1 MSGSQGPAGQ
11 DPNMEDIL
19 ASIRRILNE
28 DEPTAA
34 APAAPGAA
42 AMPGTAALSP
52 HPAPHMTPRPAPQV
66 PAAFPPARGETAA
79 LPGSTPLTSS
89 PAPQHADD
97 PSEEAPPAPGPA
109 PASAAEPLTLTEAM
123 MVAPEAPSGPPPVAP
138 SPDAVP
144 SNGSLLAPSTAAA
157 AAAALSE
164 LARAVAAEQ
173 KSVISRNGPSIEDV
187 VREEVRPLVKNWLD
201 AHLPGMVERMVRA
214 EIERVLG
221 RPAS

>member
-28 DEPTAA
+28 DEPTASA
-34 APAAPGAA
+34 PIAPAAA
-42 AMPGTAALSP
+42 AMPGAGTATLA
-52 HPAPHMTPRPAPQV
+52 PRPAPA
-66 PAAFPPARGETAA
+66 PATAGA

-89 PAPQHADD
+89 PAPHRGGE
-97 PSEEAPPAPGPA
+97 SEEAPAPA
-109 PASAAEPLTLTEAM
+109 PATEPAAEPLTLTEAM
-123 MVAPEAPSGPPPVAP
+123 MVAPEAPPEAPLGPPPVAP
-138 SPDAVP
+138 SPDAMP
-144 SNGSLLAPSTAAA
+144 AQHGSLLAPSTAAA

-173 KSVISRNGPSIEDV
+173 KSVITRNGPSIEDV
-187 VREEVRPLVKNWLD
+187 VREEIRPLVKNWLD

>member
-1 MSGSQGPAGQ
+1 MSGTQGPNGQ

-28 DEPTAA
+28 DEPTAG
-34 APAAPGAA
+34 APAAPAAA
-42 AMPGTAALSP
+42 AMPGTLP
-52 HPAPHMTPRPAPQV
+52 PRPAPVV
-66 PAAFPPARGETAA
+66 PAPVPASAQAVGGTAPA

-89 PAPQHADD
+89 PAPHRA
-97 PSEEAPPAPGPA
+97 EEPEEDAPPAPGPA
-109 PASAAEPLTLTEAM
+109 SGPGAEPLTLTEAM

-157 AAAALSE
+157 AAAALGE

-187 VREEVRPLVKNWLD
+187 VREEIRPLVKNWLD

-221 RPAS
+221 RPAA

>member
-1 MSGSQGPAGQ
+1 MSGTQGPNGQ

-28 DEPTAA
+28 DEPTTS
-34 APAAPGAA
+34 APAAPAAA
-42 AMPGTAALSP
+42 AMPGTLPPRLAP
-52 HPAPHMTPRPAPQV
+52 VVPAPAQAAGGPAP
-66 PAAFPPARGETAA
+66 A

-89 PAPQHADD
+89 PAPHRAEE
-97 PSEEAPPAPGPA
+97 PAEEEAPAPDPVPATAPGTESGP
-109 PASAAEPLTLTEAM
+109 EPLTLTEAM
-123 MVAPEAPSGPPPVAP
+123 MVAPEAPSGPPTVAP

-157 AAAALSE
+157 AAAALGE

-187 VREEVRPLVKNWLD
+187 VREEIRPLVKNWLD

-221 RPAS
+221 RPAA

>member
-1 MSGSQGPAGQ
+1 M
-11 DPNMEDIL
+11 
-19 ASIRRILNE
+19 ASIAAITSAAGIRWLSTTTPPLRR
-28 DEPTAA
+28 TAA
-34 APAAPGAA
+34 ANGPAQLFSY
-42 AMPGTAALSP
+42 TI
-52 HPAPHMTPRPAPQV
+52 R
-66 PAAFPPARGETAA
+66 TAA

-109 PASAAEPLTLTEAM
+109 PAPAAEPLTLTEAM

-144 SNGSLLAPSTAAA
+144 SNGSLLAPSPAAA

>member
-1 MSGSQGPAGQ
+1 MSGTQGPNGQ
-11 DPNMEDIL
+11 DPHMADIL

-28 DEPTAA
+28 DEPTAS
-34 APAAPGAA
+34 APAAPAAA
-42 AMPGTAALSP
+42 AMPGTLPPRLAP
-52 HPAPHMTPRPAPQV
+52 VVPAPAQAAGGPAP
-66 PAAFPPARGETAA
+66 A

-89 PAPQHADD
+89 PAPHRAEE
-97 PSEEAPPAPGPA
+97 PAEEEAPAPDPVPATAPGAESSP
-109 PASAAEPLTLTEAM
+109 EPLTLTEAM

-157 AAAALSE
+157 AAAALGE

-187 VREEVRPLVKNWLD
+187 VREEIRPLVKNWLD

-221 RPAS
+221 RPAA

>member
-1 MSGSQGPAGQ
+1 MSGTQGPNGQ

-28 DEPTAA
+28 DEPTAG
-34 APAAPGAA
+34 APAAPAAA
-42 AMPGTAALSP
+42 AMPGTLPPRQAP
-52 HPAPHMTPRPAPQV
+52 VVPAPAQASGAAP
-66 PAAFPPARGETAA
+66 PA

-89 PAPQHADD
+89 PAPHRAEE
-97 PSEEAPPAPGPA
+97 PAEEAPPAPAAGPK
-109 PASAAEPLTLTEAM
+109 PGPEPGPEPSPEPLALTEAM
-123 MVAPEAPSGPPPVAP
+123 MVAPEAPSGPSPVAP

-157 AAAALSE
+157 AAAALGE

-187 VREEVRPLVKNWLD
+187 VREEIRPLVKNWLD

-221 RPAS
+221 RPAA

>member
-1 MSGSQGPAGQ
+1 MSGTQGPNGQ

-28 DEPTAA
+28 DEPTAS
-34 APAAPGAA
+34 APAAPAAA
-42 AMPGTAALSP
+42 AMPGALP
-52 HPAPHMTPRPAPQV
+52 PRLAPVVPAPAQAVGGPAP
-66 PAAFPPARGETAA
+66 A

-89 PAPQHADD
+89 PAPHRAEE
-97 PSEEAPPAPGPA
+97 PVEEATLAPDPVPATAPGAESGP
-109 PASAAEPLTLTEAM
+109 EPLTLTEAM
-123 MVAPEAPSGPPPVAP
+123 MVAPDAPSGPPPVAP

-157 AAAALSE
+157 AAAALGE

-187 VREEVRPLVKNWLD
+187 VREEIRPLVKNWLD

-221 RPAS
+221 RPAA

>member
-1 MSGSQGPAGQ
+1 MSGTQGPSGQ

-28 DEPTAA
+28 DEPTAG
-34 APAAPGAA
+34 APAAPAAA
-42 AMPGTAALSP
+42 AMPGTLPPRLAP
-52 HPAPHMTPRPAPQV
+52 VVPAPVQAAGSAP
-66 PAAFPPARGETAA
+66 A

-89 PAPQHADD
+89 PAPHRVEEPA
-97 PSEEAPPAPGPA
+97 EEAPPATGPA
-109 PASAAEPLTLTEAM
+109 PAADTGHGPEPLALTAAM
-123 MVAPEAPSGPPPVAP
+123 MLVPEAPPGPPPVAP

-144 SNGSLLAPSTAAA
+144 ANGSLLAPSTAAA

-164 LARAVAAEQ
+164 LARAVAVEQ

-187 VREEVRPLVKNWLD
+187 VREEIRPLVKNWLD

-221 RPAS
+221 RPAA

>member
-1 MSGSQGPAGQ
+1 MSGTQGPNGQ

-28 DEPTAA
+28 DEPTASAPA
-34 APAAPGAA
+34 APAAV
-42 AMPGTAALSP
+42 AMPGTLPPRLAP
-52 HPAPHMTPRPAPQV
+52 VVPAPAQAAGGPAP
-66 PAAFPPARGETAA
+66 A

-89 PAPQHADD
+89 PAPHRAEE
-97 PSEEAPPAPGPA
+97 PAEEEAPAPDPVPATAPGA
-109 PASAAEPLTLTEAM
+109 ESGTEPLTLTEAM

-157 AAAALSE
+157 AAAALGE

-187 VREEVRPLVKNWLD
+187 VREEIRPLVKNWLD

-221 RPAS
+221 RPAA

>member
-1 MSGSQGPAGQ
+1 MSGTQGPNGQ

-28 DEPTAA
+28 DEPTAS
-34 APAAPGAA
+34 APAAPAAA
-42 AMPGTAALSP
+42 AMPGTLPPRLAP
-52 HPAPHMTPRPAPQV
+52 VVPAPAQAAGGPAP
-66 PAAFPPARGETAA
+66 A

-89 PAPQHADD
+89 PAPHRAEE
-97 PSEEAPPAPGPA
+97 PAEEEAPAPDPVPATAPGAESSP
-109 PASAAEPLTLTEAM
+109 EPLTLTEAM

-157 AAAALSE
+157 AAAALGE

-187 VREEVRPLVKNWLD
+187 VREEIRPLVKNWLD

-221 RPAS
+221 RPAA

>member
-1 MSGSQGPAGQ
+1 MSGTQGPNGQ

-28 DEPTAA
+28 DEPTAG
-34 APAAPGAA
+34 APAATAAA
-42 AMPGTAALSP
+42 AMPGTLPPRQAP
-52 HPAPHMTPRPAPQV
+52 IVPAPVQ
-66 PAAFPPARGETAA
+66 AAGSAQA

-89 PAPQHADD
+89 PAPYRVEEPA
-97 PSEEAPPAPGPA
+97 EEAPPTPGPA
-109 PASAAEPLTLTEAM
+109 PAADPGPEPLALTEAM
-123 MVAPEAPSGPPPVAP
+123 MVVPEAPPGPPPVAP

-144 SNGSLLAPSTAAA
+144 ANGSLLAPSTAAA

-164 LARAVAAEQ
+164 LARAVAVEQ

-187 VREEVRPLVKNWLD
+187 VREEIRPLVKNWLD

-221 RPAS
+221 RPAA

>member
-1 MSGSQGPAGQ
+1 MSGTQGPNGQ

-28 DEPTAA
+28 DEPTAG
-34 APAAPGAA
+34 APAAPAAA
-42 AMPGTAALSP
+42 AMPGTLPPRLAP
-52 HPAPHMTPRPAPQV
+52 VVPAPAQAAGGPAP
-66 PAAFPPARGETAA
+66 A

-89 PAPQHADD
+89 PAPHRAEE
-97 PSEEAPPAPGPA
+97 PAEEAPAPDPVPATAPGAESGP
-109 PASAAEPLTLTEAM
+109 EPLTLTEAM

-157 AAAALSE
+157 AAAALGE

-187 VREEVRPLVKNWLD
+187 VREEIRPLVKNWLD

-221 RPAS
+221 RPAA

>member
-1 MSGSQGPAGQ
+1 MSGTQGPNGQ

-28 DEPTAA
+28 DEPTAG
-34 APAAPGAA
+34 APAAPAAA
-42 AMPGTAALSP
+42 AMPGTLPPRQAP
-52 HPAPHMTPRPAPQV
+52 VVPAPAQASGGAAP
-66 PAAFPPARGETAA
+66 A
-79 LPGSTPLTSS
+79 LPGSTPLTSG
-89 PAPQHADD
+89 PAPHRAEE
-97 PSEEAPPAPGPA
+97 PAEEAPPAPAAGPK
-109 PASAAEPLTLTEAM
+109 PGPEPLALTEAM
-123 MVAPEAPSGPPPVAP
+123 MVAPEAPSGPSPVAP

-157 AAAALSE
+157 AAAALGE

-187 VREEVRPLVKNWLD
+187 VREEIRPLVKNWLD

-221 RPAS
+221 RPAA

>member
-1 MSGSQGPAGQ
+1 MSGTQGPNGQ

-28 DEPTAA
+28 DEPTAG
-34 APAAPGAA
+34 APAAAAAA
-42 AMPGTAALSP
+42 AMPGTLPPRQAP
-52 HPAPHMTPRPAPQV
+52 IVPAPVQ
-66 PAAFPPARGETAA
+66 AAGSAQA

-89 PAPQHADD
+89 PAPYRVEEPA
-97 PSEEAPPAPGPA
+97 EEAPPTPGPA
-109 PASAAEPLTLTEAM
+109 PAADPGPEPLALTEAM
-123 MVAPEAPSGPPPVAP
+123 MVVPEAPPGPPPVAP

-144 SNGSLLAPSTAAA
+144 ANGSLLAPSTAAA

-164 LARAVAAEQ
+164 LARAVAVEQ

-187 VREEVRPLVKNWLD
+187 VREEIRPLVKNWLD

-221 RPAS
+221 RPAA

>member
-1 MSGSQGPAGQ
+1 MSGTQGPNGQ

-28 DEPTAA
+28 DEPTAS
-34 APAAPGAA
+34 APAAPAAA
-42 AMPGTAALSP
+42 AMPGTLPPRLAP
-52 HPAPHMTPRPAPQV
+52 VVPAPAQAAGGPAP
-66 PAAFPPARGETAA
+66 A

-89 PAPQHADD
+89 PAPHRAEE
-97 PSEEAPPAPGPA
+97 PAEEEAPAPDPVPATAPGA
-109 PASAAEPLTLTEAM
+109 ESGTEPLTLTEAM

-157 AAAALSE
+157 AAAALGE

-187 VREEVRPLVKNWLD
+187 VREEIRPLVKNWLD

-221 RPAS
+221 RPAA